1 MSRADLLADTR
12 KIIAKGIAEGH
23 SAAQMKADLQTKLY
37 KAGWWGPDP
46 KTGKLRGS
54 PYRIKTIIDT
64 NLSTAFAAG
73 RFKAQSENADDRPFW
88 QYVAVMDSRTRAMH
102 RAMHG
107 KIYRFDD
114 PIWKTHYPPNG
125 FNCRCRV
132 RALSAE
138 DLEHRGLETAHPDDL
153 AGFQPDLGWDHN
165 PGLLWQSPD
174 PNRNDNDGKW
184 KAIPGQDTWDSKEY
198 KLPDLQS
205 LPRAKR
211 PQRKSDSVEE
221 ALGLSEATPNLFIET
236 PAGQILLTRER
247 VAHITAGHR
256 RRQRERYAD
265 YILPTLTEPN
275 EVWITAYA
283 NGEEI
288 EFRKS
293 YIKVFKEETNSTGGT
308 IAIVLEKLGEPL
320 LLTFFPASDSSLNAR
335 RRGRLL
341 YPKPKKKKTTRGTAS
356 GSPLNHST
364 EP

>member
-12 KIIAKGIAEGH
+12 KIIAAGIAEGH

-54 PYRIKTIIDT
+54 PYRISTIIDT

-138 DLEHRGLETAHPDDL
+138 DLERRGLQPAHPDDL

-165 PGLLWQSPD
+165 PGLLWQSPN
-174 PNRNDNDGKW
+174 PNPNDNARTW
-184 KAIPGQDTWDSKEY
+184 AAIPGQDTWKSPKY
-198 KLPDLQS
+198 KLPAAKDLRS
-205 LPRAKR
+205 IEAPPLLPAAKTR
-211 PQRKSDSVEE
+211 EQARTALDT
-221 ALGLSEATPNLFIET
+221 ALGLSANNPRRFLKTPVDEVLIN
-236 PAGQILLTRER
+236 RER
-247 VAHITAGHR
+247 IAHVVEKEEDA
-256 RRQRERYAD
+256 RERYAN

-275 EVWITAYA
+275 EVWLTAYA
-283 NGEEI
+283 NGEKI
-288 EFRKS
+288 EYRKR
-293 YIKVFKEETNSTGGT
+293 YIKAFKGNKKNRGGLAVT
-308 IAIVLEKLGEPL
+308 VVSPDGSL
-320 LLTFFPASDSSLNAR
+320 LWNFIPADAKSLDRNRVGA
-335 RRGRLL
+335 LL
-341 YPKPKKKKTTRGTAS
+341 YPRRKEK
-356 GSPLNHST
+356 
-364 EP
+364 